1 MKIPPGMVGTTT
13 HNLIIADRSEAGM
26 FAVATIMDVCS
37 AVDDRIGAWRNST
50 DRFILFILDRRS
62 DSIRSVAAR
71 DLEHLLAEVLPEL
84 YSDRL
89 KPPVNVALDILVEEP
104 DVDTIDDRIAQ
115 LLIAVALEAG
125 LQQ

>member
-1 MKIPPGMVGTTT
+1 MKIPAGLSDTTT

-26 FAVATIMDVCS
+26 FAVATILDVCS
-37 AVDDRIGAWRNST
+37 AVDDRIGPWRNSP
-50 DRFILFILDRRS
+50 DRFILFIFDRKN
-62 DSIRSVAAR
+62 DSIGSVAAR

-89 KPPVNVALDILVEEP
+89 KPPANVALDILVEEP

-125 LQQ
+125 L

>member
-1 MKIPPGMVGTTT
+1 MKLPPGMAGTTT

-26 FAVATIMDVCS
+26 FAVATVLDVCS

-50 DRFILFILDRRS
+50 DRFILFILDRKS
-62 DSIRSVAAR
+62 DNIGLVAAR

-89 KPPVNVALDILVEEP
+89 KQPVNVALDIFVEEP

-125 LQQ
+125 F